1 MAKSEEKQMFSQ
13 AKSFGLNL
21 LSCPSYHSGNSSST
35 SVTFRNKTCNICVFP
50 SFFYGDSLLLWWS
63 LWPHFGDYRSVNVLR
78 YFLCYR
84 SDFSTVFKAV
94 WVWKINLLISYFTNL
109 SLKYIDY
116 FLFYFFILVWPAS
129 ALLENRANTLTRIH
143 PAGKKKSSCLNI

>member
-1 MAKSEEKQMFSQ
+1 MVWTSSPALHITLEIPVQLQSLSVIKIATFVFSHRFFMETLY
-13 AKSFGLNL
+13 SFGDL
-21 LSCPSYHSGNSSST
+21 
-35 SVTFRNKTCNICVFP
+35 
-50 SFFYGDSLLLWWS
+50 YGLILVIIY
-63 LWPHFGDYRSVNVLR
+63 GSVNFLR

-84 SDFSTVFKAV
+84 SDFSTVFKAF

-143 PAGKKKSSCLNI
+143 PAGKKKSSCLI